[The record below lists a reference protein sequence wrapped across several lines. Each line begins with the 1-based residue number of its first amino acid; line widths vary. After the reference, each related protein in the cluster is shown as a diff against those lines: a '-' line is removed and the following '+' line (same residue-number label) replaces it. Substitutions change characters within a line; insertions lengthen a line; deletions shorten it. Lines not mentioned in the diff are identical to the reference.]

1 MGTTAP
7 AQPPGS
13 ASSDLHSL
21 HYQVTSHTKS
31 SKSPTNSHAPWARLF
46 QLRISI
52 LRSALTLHAPHTLL
66 GHDPCSP
73 GSPFSDLH
81 SHSTH
86 LTRSL
91 GTTPAAQDLR
101 SPICTLSD
109 AHDARITTDRNLIL
123 SLFELCFQPWARRS
137 HSSICSLRSAVC
149 AVSECRDGT
158 GTEAADAC
166 TQVTSLQRI
175 RQAQHFIGGFYSS
188 ASAFRIP
195 SVELDRPTG
204 SGDCRSEIFCL

>member
-1 MGTTAP
+1 MSHPETNLQSKDLRSTVANLHFHTSRLSSVVSVAPCLGTTPP
-7 AQPPGS
+7 AEDLHSPICTLTRTQNPLSPPGTVMVLGHDRS
-13 ASSDLHSL
+13 SPGSPFSDLHSL

-73 GSPFSDLH
+73 
-81 SHSTH
+81 
-86 LTRSL
+86 
-91 GTTPAAQDLR
+91 
-101 SPICTLSD
+101 
-109 AHDARITTDRNLIL
+109 
-123 SLFELCFQPWARRS
+123 CFQPWARRS

-175 RQAQHFIGGFYSS
+175 RQAQHFIG
-188 ASAFRIP
+188 A
-195 SVELDRPTG
+195 V
-204 SGDCRSEIFCL
+204 C

>member
-1 MGTTAP
+1 MLGHDP
-7 AQPPGS
+7 SSRGS
-13 ASSDLHSL
+13 PFSDLHS
-21 HYQVTSHTKS
+21 HSHTKS
-31 SKSPTNSHAPWARLF
+31 SKSPSNSHAPCV
-46 QLRISI
+46 
-52 LRSALTLHAPHTLL
+52 L
-66 GHDPCSP
+66 GHDSSGS

-91 GTTPAAQDLR
+91 GKTPPAQDLR
-101 SPICTLSD
+101 SPICTLSN
-109 AHDARITTDRNLIL
+109 AHDARITTDLNLIL

-158 GTEAADAC
+158 GMEAADAC

-175 RQAQHFIGGFYSS
+175 RQAQHFIGGRHR
-188 ASAFRIP
+188 A
-195 SVELDRPTG
+195 
-204 SGDCRSEIFCL
+204 

>member
-1 MGTTAP
+1 MIHPETNLQSKDLRSTIENLHFHTSRLSSVVSVAPCLGTTPP
-7 AQPPGS
+7 AE
-13 ASSDLHSL
+13 DLHSPICTL
-21 HYQVTSHTKS
+21 TRTQNPL
-31 SKSPTNSHAPWARLF
+31 SPPGTVMV
-46 QLRISI
+46 
-52 LRSALTLHAPHTLL
+52 L
-66 GHDPCSP
+66 GHDRSSP

-175 RQAQHFIGGFYSS
+175 RQAQHFIGGRHR
-188 ASAFRIP
+188 A
-195 SVELDRPTG
+195 
-204 SGDCRSEIFCL
+204 